1 MWPVEP
7 YSLKADA
14 LRPLMTAFWTPQVWR
29 SPHLVPGPVEFARAV
44 RDGVMFAESLTLDH
58 DGWVDRVL
66 AAVALVDAA
75 AVSDAFI
82 VSLTTRRLDL
92 RSAMGSYAVARHL
105 PRHSFYADRSGRLCR
120 VCGLYERDS
129 AQDLNVLSFE
139 RFKWGGVRRDDL
151 RYIAFDLEQFQLAPQ
166 EPLNEAA
173 IAVGGQM
180 LAALRGAP
188 PSATSTTVARA
199 LPMIKGNAQER
210 GVLVDI
216 LGVAGVLDT
225 KEHPGYHR
233 EFISYA
239 ERELPNRHFVD
250 SAYPA
255 CWWRGGS
262 GVNEDAVQ
270 QLLPRLA

>member
-1 MWPVEP
+1 
-7 YSLKADA
+7 
-14 LRPLMTAFWTPQVWR
+14 
-29 SPHLVPGPVEFARAV
+29 
-44 RDGVMFAESLTLDH
+44 MFAEPLTLDH

-82 VSLTTRRLDL
+82 VSLTTHRLDL
-92 RSAMGSYAVARHL
+92 RSALGSYAVARHL
-105 PRHSFYADRSGRLCR
+105 PEHSFDADRFGRQCR
-120 VCGLYERDS
+120 VCGLYRRGS
-129 AQDLNVLSFE
+129 VQDLNVLSFE
-139 RFKWGGVRRDDL
+139 RFKWGGVRRDHL
-151 RYIAFDLEQFQLAPQ
+151 EYVAFDLEQFQLAPQ

-173 IAVGGQM
+173 IALGRQM

-188 PSATSTTVARA
+188 PSATSTTVVRDLA
-199 LPMIKGNAQER
+199 MIKGNAQER
-210 GVLVDI
+210 RVLVDI

-239 ERELPNRHFVD
+239 DRELPNRHFVD

-255 CWWRGGS
+255 CWWRGGR